1 MQKLCISFKPFSAGV
16 KFIPPQPVRNSFLN
30 KDMTESHILNLN
42 FTSDTSAVESK
53 VAIYIN
59 WDASKVWV
67 IYILEEVV
75 NLK

>member
-1 MQKLCISFKPFSAGV
+1 MNHCKIHHMQKLCISFKPFSAGV

-53 VAIYIN
+53 VAISIN
-59 WDASKVWV
+59 WDASKV
-67 IYILEEVV
+67 
-75 NLK
+75 